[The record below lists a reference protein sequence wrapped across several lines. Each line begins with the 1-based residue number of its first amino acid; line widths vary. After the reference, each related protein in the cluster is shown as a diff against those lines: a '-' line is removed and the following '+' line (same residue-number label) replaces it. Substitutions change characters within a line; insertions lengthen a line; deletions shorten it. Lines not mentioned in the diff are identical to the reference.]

1 MKTRHQ
7 VVFKNSNNLEHIPAE
22 SVDLI
27 VTSPPY
33 PMIEMWDS
41 VLSAQ
46 DPAISE
52 AFKKNKETAV
62 TTQTVGLNYYR
73 PSLKLKIYQRFTDMK
88 NIHRQSFMRITCTVL
103 CSVVFLF
110 LTHTNVSA
118 QGEGVED
125 ISVSVPAESV
135 ENFVSKLLPYKIDL
149 GKGFSGNFLVK
160 SIDNI
165 RIKED
170 KVYFSSYI
178 HGENVAFRAKIGK
191 QEAVLSFGN
200 INLRNQWHI
209 AYRHDAAKGVLYVKP
224 HLVDQKTDKKS
235 SQGDM
240 LLTALFGGLSDI
252 EYPVDLKDLS
262 PIITE
267 FLDKNLTI
275 HVSVSKIQTSD
286 NKFIIYIKPIPK
298 IETIEKPG
306 KK

>member
-1 MKTRHQ
+1 M
-7 VVFKNSNNLEHIPAE
+7 NNL
-22 SVDLI
+22 
-27 VTSPPY
+27 
-33 PMIEMWDS
+33 
-41 VLSAQ
+41 
-46 DPAISE
+46 
-52 AFKKNKETAV
+52 
-62 TTQTVGLNYYR
+62 
-73 PSLKLKIYQRFTDMK
+73 
-88 NIHRQSFMRITCTVL
+88 HRQSVMTITGAVL
-103 CSVVFLF
+103 CSVIFLF
-110 LTHTNVSA
+110 LSHTNVSA
-118 QGEGVED
+118 QTERIED

-135 ENFVSKLLPYKIDL
+135 EKFVSKLLPYKIDL
-149 GKGFSGNFLVK
+149 GKGFSGNFLIK

-178 HGENVAFRAKIGK
+178 HGENVAFKTKIGK

-209 AYRHDAAKGVLYVKP
+209 AYRHDADKGVLYVKP
-224 HLVDQKTDKKS
+224 HLVDPKTDKKS

-252 EYPVDLKDLS
+252 EYPVDLEDLS
-262 PIITE
+262 PITSQ

-275 HVSVSKIQTSD
+275 HVSVTKIQTSD
-286 NKFIIYIKPIPK
+286 NTLVVYIRPIPK